1 MGFTWGLFFKPIP
14 GTCAMVAFYLGV
26 NQLTDR
32 FQERFPSKISGKFFS
47 VGEIF
52 WPEFMRDLPDVW

>member
-1 MGFTWGLFFKPIP
+1 
-14 GTCAMVAFYLGV
+14 MVAFYLGV